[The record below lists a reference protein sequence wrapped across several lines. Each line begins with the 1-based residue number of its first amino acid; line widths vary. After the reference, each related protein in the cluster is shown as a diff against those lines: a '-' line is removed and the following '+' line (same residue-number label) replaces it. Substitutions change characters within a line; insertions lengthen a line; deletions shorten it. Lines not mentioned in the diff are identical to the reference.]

1 MNRDKQIERG
11 RKGDRQTDRL
21 TDRQREIG
29 SRSILSVAWKGDWMV
44 GFLEEFIEL
53 GSSYGSVQS
62 LRKNTLILS
71 VDSCIPRL

>member
-1 MNRDKQIERG
+1 M
-11 RKGDRQTDRL
+11 
-21 TDRQREIG
+21 
-29 SRSILSVAWKGDWMV
+29 A

-62 LRKNTLILS
+62 LRKDTLILS